1 MSKFRPYI
9 AFAVVAAVLLLLFP
23 SKGQF
28 MYKYQLGSPWIYETL
43 ISPIDFPV
51 LKTDAEMY
59 REKEARASEV
69 LECYLSDERIA
80 AAKMDDF
87 KNFCSENEVDQ
98 AFSGAVLN
106 HLRELYRSGI
116 VATFGEG
123 QRSQV
128 VLVKQDKRVSEV
140 PVQNLYTQQNARF
153 MLLSGLSVQ
162 FPEAYVD
169 SLAAACDLESYVVP
183 NLVYD
188 ENTTALFHKEAVDYI
203 SPTKGTI
210 YAGQLIVSKGELV
223 TADIEQLLDS
233 YKAEYER
240 SFGLSETTAAVFFGH
255 LMLVVAILFIFA
267 FVINLFERKI
277 WNSFPQLL
285 FMLLMLL
292 LSALAT
298 ALVSAIGSQWL
309 FLVPY
314 VVLLIYMD
322 SFFNRTLSVAAY
334 CVILLPL
341 LLVPEYGVQLLMT
354 NLVAGGIALF
364 SFSRFNRGWKLFLNA
379 AFIFLAMGFLYAAFA
394 LLSDGGAEAFR
405 KLHILFLAGNA
416 LLVVVLQP
424 FVYLLEKIFGFV
436 SYTRLWEMTDTNNKL
451 LMELAHKAPG
461 SFQHSLQVANL
472 AEAAVRAVGGYAMLT
487 RVGALYHDIGK
498 MENPICFVENQTAG
512 VSDDY
517 HKELSPEASAHDI
530 IRHVDDGVLMA
541 RKNGIPDIVTD
552 FIRSHHGR
560 SLTRFFYTQYCNA
573 GGDPENKAPFTYDG
587 MLPQTKEQAVLMIAD
602 SIEAASRT
610 LKNYSAET
618 ISALVEKIVA
628 GKMEEHQFDEADIS
642 LRELGLVKESLK
654 NYLLQIYHA
663 RISYPKQK
671 KQAQAAPKEG

>member
-1 MSKFRPYI
+1 MSRLRPYI
-9 AFAVVAAVLLLLFP
+9 AFIVVAALMMVLFP

-28 MYKYQLGSPWIYETL
+28 MYKYQKGSPWIYETL

-69 LECYLSDERIA
+69 VECYLSDERIP
-80 AAKMDDF
+80 AAKIDAF
-87 KNFCSENEVDQ
+87 KTYCAEHEVDQ
-98 AFSGAVLN
+98 AFSGAVLSQ
-106 HLRELYRSGI
+106 LRDLYRSGI
-116 VATFGEG
+116 VATLGEG

-128 VLVKQDKRVSEV
+128 VLVKQDKRVAEV
-140 PVQNLYTQQNARF
+140 PAQNLYTQQNARF
-153 MLLSGLSVQ
+153 MLLSALTDQ

-169 SLAAACDLESYVVP
+169 SLSAALDLESYVVP

-188 ENTTALFHKEAVDYI
+188 ENTTTLFHKEAVDYI

-240 SFGLSETTAAVFFGH
+240 SFGLSDTTAAVFFGH
-255 LMLVVAILFIFA
+255 LMLVVALLVVFG
-267 FVINLFERKI
+267 FVIFIFERKV

-285 FMLLMLL
+285 FLLLMLL
-292 LSALAT
+292 LASVAT
-298 ALVSAIGSQWL
+298 ALVARIGAGWL

-322 SFFNRTLSVAAY
+322 SFFNRTVAVAAY
-334 CVILLPL
+334 SVILLPL
-341 LLVPEYGVQLLMT
+341 LLVPEYGVQLFLT
-354 NLVAGGIALF
+354 NLVTGGLALF
-364 SFSRFNRGWKLFLNA
+364 SFSQFNRGWKLFLNA
-379 AFIFLAMGFLYAAFA
+379 VFLFLAMGFLYAAFA
-394 LLSDGGAEAFR
+394 LLADGGAEAFR
-405 KLHILFLAGNA
+405 KQHLLLLAGNA
-416 LLVVVLQP
+416 LLVVVLHP

-451 LMELAHKAPG
+451 LVELAHKAPG

-498 MENPICFVENQTAG
+498 MDNPLCFIENQTAG

-517 HKELSPEASAHDI
+517 HKDLSPEVSAHDI
-530 IRHVDDGVLMA
+530 IRHVEDGVLLA
-541 RKNGIPDIVTD
+541 RKNGLPSIVTD

-560 SLTRFFYTQYCNA
+560 GLARYFYTQYCNA

-587 MLPQTKEQAVLMIAD
+587 MLPQTKEQAILMIAD

-618 ISALVEKIVA
+618 ISALVERIVA

-671 KQAQAAPKEG
+671 KQAPAAPKEG

>member
-9 AFAVVAAVLLLLFP
+9 AFAVVAVLMLVLFP

-28 MYKYQLGSPWIYETL
+28 MYKYQKGSPWIYETL

-51 LKTDAEMY
+51 LKTDAEMF
-59 REKEARASEV
+59 REKESRASEV
-69 LECYLSDERIA
+69 VECYLSDERIP
-80 AAKMDDF
+80 AAKMDAF
-87 KNFCSENEVDQ
+87 KRYCTEHEVDQ
-98 AFSGAVLN
+98 TFSGAVLN
-106 HLRELYRSGI
+106 QLRDLYRSGI
-116 VATFGEG
+116 VATIGEG

-128 VLVKQDKRVSEV
+128 VLVKQDKRVAEV

-153 MLLSGLSVQ
+153 MLLSELSAE

-169 SLAAACDLESYVVP
+169 SLAAAIDLESYVVP

-188 ENTTALFHKEAVDYI
+188 EGTTALFHKEALDYI

-240 SFGLSETTAAVFFGH
+240 SFGLGETTAAVFFGH
-255 LMLVVAILFIFA
+255 LMLVLAMLAVFG
-267 FVINLFERKI
+267 FVIRIFERKI
-277 WNSFPQLL
+277 WNDFPQLL
-285 FMLLMLL
+285 FLLLMLL
-292 LSALAT
+292 LASLST
-298 ALVSAIGSQWL
+298 ALVSRAGAQWL

-314 VVLLIYMD
+314 VVLLIYID
-322 SFFNRTLSVAAY
+322 SFFNRPLAVAAY
-334 CVILLPL
+334 SVILLPL
-341 LLVPEYGVQLLMT
+341 LLVPEYGVQLFMT

-364 SFSRFNRGWKLFLNA
+364 SFSRFNRGWKLFVNA
-379 AFIFLAMGFLYAAFA
+379 VFLFLTMGFLYAAFV
-394 LLSDGGAEAFR
+394 LVSGSGAEAFR
-405 KLHILFLAGNA
+405 NLNLVLLAGNA
-416 LLVVVLQP
+416 LLVVVLHP

-451 LMELAHKAPG
+451 LQQLSQKAPG
-461 SFQHSLQVANL
+461 TFQHSLQVANL

-498 MENPICFVENQTAG
+498 MDNPLCFIENQTPG

-517 HKELSPEASAHDI
+517 HRDLTPEASAHDI
-530 IRHVDDGVLMA
+530 IRHVSDGVQMGRRNALPA
-541 RKNGIPDIVTD
+541 VVID
-552 FIRSHHGR
+552 FILSHHGR
-560 SLTRFFYTQYCNA
+560 GVARYFYAQYCNA
-573 GGDPENKAPFTYDG
+573 GGDPENVAPFTYDG
-587 MLPQTKEQAVLMIAD
+587 MLPQTKEQAILMIAD

-610 LKNYSAET
+610 LKNYNPES

-642 LRELGLVKESLK
+642 LKELGLVKESLK
-654 NYLLQIYHA
+654 SYLLQIYHA

-671 KQAQAAPKEG
+671 KPAPAASKEG

>member
-9 AFAVVAAVLLLLFP
+9 AFVVVAAVLLLLFP

-28 MYKYQLGSPWIYETL
+28 MYKYQIGSPWIYETL

-69 LECYLSDERIA
+69 VECYISDERIA
-80 AAKMDDF
+80 SARMEAF
-87 KNFCSENEVDQ
+87 KDYCTENDVDQ

-106 HLRELYRSGI
+106 QLRDLYRSGI

-128 VLVKQDKRVSEV
+128 VLVKQDKRVAEV

-188 ENTTALFHKEAVDYI
+188 ENTTALFHKEAVDFI

-255 LMLVVAILFIFA
+255 LMLVAALLFIFA

-298 ALVSAIGSQWL
+298 ALVSSIGSQWL

-322 SFFNRTLSVAAY
+322 SFFNRTLAVAAY

-379 AFIFLAMGFLYAAFA
+379 VFLFLAMGFLYAAFA
-394 LLSDGGAEAFR
+394 LFSDGGSEAFR

-498 MENPICFVENQTAG
+498 MDNPLCFVENQTAG

-573 GGDPENKAPFTYDG
+573 GGDPENKEPFTYDG
-587 MLPQTKEQAVLMIAD
+587 ILPQTKEQAVLMIAD